1 MFWFLLIYLKI
12 YKIKLNPNNNQ
23 LQRIKK
29 SIQIQELYVLF
40 LIITGTSSSES
51 KAAILETI
59 GRSGFK

>member
-51 KAAILETI
+51 KASILETI
-59 GRSGFK
+59 GRLGFK